1 MIKKLLNFYKISSPL
16 ASGEV
21 DAERSSR
28 FKRIRWATFLSAT
41 TGYGIYYVC
50 RLSMNVVRK
59 PIVEEGVFSETQLGI
74 IGSCLF
80 FVYAVGKLTNGF
92 LADRSNVRRFMSTG
106 LLCSALINLC
116 LGFTSSFYAFVVLW
130 GLNGWFQSMGAA
142 SGVVSLTRW
151 YSSKERGT
159 FYGFWS
165 ASHNLG
171 EALTFISIALLVS
184 RMGWRYGMIG
194 AGIIGIL
201 GFFMMLVFMR
211 DTPQSQGFLLN
222 KNSSS
227 VDSHSLSGKQTEDFN
242 KAQKAVLKN
251 PAIWILAL
259 SSAFMYISR
268 YAVNS
273 WGVFYL
279 EAQKGYSTLD
289 ASFII
294 SISSIC
300 GIIGTVFSGIISDK
314 MFSGSRNIPALVFGV
329 MNVVALCL
337 FLLVPG
343 VHFWIDVLAM
353 VLFGLGIGVLIC
365 FLGGLMAVDIAPRNA
380 SGAALGV
387 VGIASYI
394 GAGLQDMMSGIL
406 IEGQKTVQ
414 NGVDVYDF
422 TYINWFWIGSALL
435 SVLFALLVWNAK
447 SKEVD

>member
-1 MIKKLLNFYKISSPL
+1 MVWRKILDFYRISSP
-16 ASGEV
+16 AEQAGE
-21 DAERSSR
+21 DKKR
-28 FKRIRWATFLSAT
+28 FNRVRWATFLSAT
-41 TGYGIYYVC
+41 MGYGIYYVC

-59 PIVEEGVFSETQLGI
+59 PIVDAGVFTESQLGI
-74 IGSCLF
+74 IGFCLF

-92 LADRSNVRRFMSTG
+92 LADRSNVKRFMSTG

-116 LGFTSSFYAFVVLW
+116 LGFTESFYAFALLW

-142 SGVVSLTRW
+142 SGVVSLSRW
-151 YSSKERGT
+151 FEPERRGT
-159 FYGFWS
+159 YYGFWS
-165 ASHNLG
+165 ASHNIG
-171 EALTFISIALLVS
+171 EALTFITIALLVS
-184 RMGWRYGMIG
+184 WFGWQYGMIG
-194 AGIIGIL
+194 AGIVGVA
-201 GFFMMLVFMR
+201 GFLLLWIFMR
-211 DTPQSQGFLLN
+211 DTPQSMGWLLN
-222 KNSSS
+222 ESAKKTSE
-227 VDSHSLSGKQTEDFN
+227 VKPKTEDFN
-242 KAQKAVLKN
+242 RAQKEVLRN

-294 SISSIC
+294 SISSVC
-300 GIIGTVFSGIISDK
+300 GIIGTVFSGVVSDK
-314 MFSGSRNIPALVFGV
+314 FFGGSRNVPALIFGL

-343 VHFWIDVLAM
+343 VHFWLDAVAM
-353 VLFGLGIGVLIC
+353 ILFGLGIGALIC

-394 GAGLQDMMSGIL
+394 GAGIQDVMSGVL
-406 IEGQKTVQ
+406 IEGNKQVV
-414 NGVDVYDF
+414 NGTEVYDF
-422 TYINWFWIGSALL
+422 SAINCFWIGAALL
-435 SVLFALLVWNAK
+435 SVLLALLVWNKK
-447 SKEVD
+447 SRE